1 MNHLI
6 IEQYKPE
13 YHPIV
18 IDIITSIQQKEF
30 NLPITYQ
37 DQPDLAQ
44 IETFYDSFLVALHNT
59 IPVGTIG
66 FKRIQDFAIIR
77 KMFVTPNFR
86 GSTFG
91 TAQKLLETLE
101 KQIAAESIK
110 KIYLGTTDFFKA
122 AHRFYERNNYIEI
135 AQTDLPAEF
144 PRILIDTKFY
154 HKVL

>member
-1 MNHLI
+1 MNTLF

-13 YHPIV
+13 YHPII

-44 IETFYDSFLVALHNT
+44 IETFYDSFLVALHNN

-66 FKRIQDFAIIR
+66 FKSIQDFAIIR
-77 KMFVTPNFR
+77 KMFVTEGFR

-110 KIYLGTTDFFKA
+110 KIYLGTTNFFKA
-122 AHRFYERNNYIEI
+122 AHRFYEKNHYVEI
-135 AQTDLPAEF
+135 AQADLPTAF
-144 PRILIDTKFY
+144 PRISIDTKFY
-154 HKVL
+154 HKKL